1 MKFANDKAM
10 LTFALQTLQT
20 SNDADDLICSNEN
33 TLNRKDLKHTS
44 DVEQL
49 SNLIQ
54 DVQAFCCAFSETK

>member
-44 DVEQL
+44 DGKFRFSHTKISRIS
-49 SNLIQ
+49 SNTR
-54 DVQAFCCAFSETK
+54 FH